1 MDLLKL
7 GSEIL
12 LKQLG
17 AQAQPQSQGAV
28 ESALGSLIGSG
39 DTMDLGGLVEKAQQG
54 GLGDLA
60 ASWLGDGANAQLTAD
75 QAEAMVDSGDLGNL
89 ANALGADKSSLLNS
103 LKDVLPQLVDKGS
116 SGGSLLDSIGGLE
129 GAAKLAK
136 RFL

>member
-17 AQAQPQSQGAV
+17 ADAQPQSQSAV
-28 ESALGSLIGSG
+28 ESALGSLIGKG
-39 DTMDLGGLVEKAQQG
+39 DSMDLGGLVEKAQQG

-60 ASWLGDGANAQLTAD
+60 ASWLGDGANASLTAE